1 MMNNDVSG
9 TLGEGVVYADELP
22 IQWQVLDQAPAVEIL
37 GRWDMANER
46 VLKLV
51 SVLEENTREPGEEHA
66 LAGHELARLD
76 FKLDLVLDLL
86 GHMLRHQQSLPDARA
101 IRLHGAGVEWDCAG
115 DEAPAMGQHLQ
126 VSIHLNP
133 VLPQPMTLYGEVERA
148 AAADGGTRVVVAFA
162 GMSEAVQDLLEKL
175 IFRHHRRSI
184 AHTRPARRP

>member
-1 MMNNDVSG
+1 MNNDVSG

-22 IQWQVLDQAPAVEIL
+22 IQWQVLDQAPEAEIL

-86 GHMLRHQQSLPDARA
+86 GHMVRHQQSLPGARDV
-101 IRLHGAGVEWDCAG
+101 RLHGAGVEWECARE
-115 DEAPAMGQHLQ
+115 EAPAPGQHLQ
-126 VSIHLNP
+126 VSLHLNP
-133 VLPQPMTLYGEVERA
+133 VLPQPLTLYGEVERTT
-148 AAADGGTRVVVAFA
+148 AADGSTRVVVAFA